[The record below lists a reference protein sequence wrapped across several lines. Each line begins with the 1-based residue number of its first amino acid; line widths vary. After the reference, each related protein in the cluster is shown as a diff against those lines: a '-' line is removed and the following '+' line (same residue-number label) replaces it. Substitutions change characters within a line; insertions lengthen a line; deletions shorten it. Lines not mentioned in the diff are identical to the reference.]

1 MKIPFNLEYAPASY
15 FADVNLETRL
25 GSKINGEVRKQ
36 QVLESAKSKY
46 PPPYLMKSK
55 ISDQQRFENSKL
67 HPRHMGGEYL
77 QELELNQVEIC
88 RVIIHSTMLDVTSIR
103 ATLVGNEYFFDVTD
117 EYEMFRYNLPIKSQT
132 APLTTSQMITQIDNC
147 SIVEVDA
154 TPECSAQ
161 YTGLMDP
168 VLSLHLNAGRDPS
181 ELIDYISVDSAF
193 YPELTGYYQ
202 NKINKF
208 LASLS

>member
-1 MKIPFNLEYAPASY
+1 MKIPLNLEYAPASY

-36 QVLESAKSKY
+36 QVLESGKSKY
-46 PPPYLMKSK
+46 TPPYLK
-55 ISDQQRFENSKL
+55 NSKL